1 MNDLQNL
8 KISITGK
15 LESMTRVQAKK
26 YLEKNGA
33 KYINEVN
40 KDTDILVIGA
50 LGWPLRINGKI
61 TKKLELADSLQKNG
75 EHVQIFPE
83 LQFLNRFSKEGPFQF
98 NQFYTTSQLT
108 KILKTPLIKIKDW
121 VLRGLIEPR
130 KSIHRMNWFS
140 YNDLLK
146 VKTIMRLSEN
156 GVSCHEIQ
164 QSIKRLSQWI
174 PNIDENI
181 KLLEAARGSLQLRT
195 KEGEIIS
202 SQGQMIFNF
211 DEVIPEIRSK
221 VDFSKE
227 LQKQNLESS
236 PKETMLKTD
245 KAPKNIT
252 EKVEYDRRPISIQVK
267 THLWFD
273 KALSAEE
280 EGDLATAQN
289 YYENATKGDDSN
301 PVAFF
306 NLGNIYY
313 NQGNIAN
320 AADQYLRAVQGD
332 PNYIEAWNNLGN
344 SLIDLE
350 LPKEARRAF
359 EKALSV
365 EPKYADA
372 HYNLANLLFDLGE
385 LQKSRHHYGVYLK
398 KDSISPLAQKVKKQL
413 KIIASR
419 LR

>member
-26 YLEKNGA
+26 YLAENGA
-33 KYINEVN
+33 EYINEVN
-40 KDTDILVIGA
+40 KDTDILVIGT
-50 LGWPLRINGKI
+50 LGWPLRLNGKI

-75 EHVQIFPE
+75 EHVQILPE
-83 LQFLNRFSKEGPFQF
+83 LQFLNRFSQEDTFQF

-108 KILKTPLIKIKDW
+108 KILRTPLTKIKDW

-156 GVSCHEIQ
+156 GVSCREIQ
-164 QSIKRLSQWI
+164 QSIERLSQWI

-181 KLLEAARGSLQLRT
+181 KLLEVARGSLQVRT

-221 VDFSKE
+221 IDFPKE
-227 LQKQNLESS
+227 LQKQNSKSS
-236 PKETMLKTD
+236 LKETMLKTD
-245 KAPKNIT
+245 KAPKNIA
-252 EKVEYDRRPISIQVK
+252 EKVEYDRRPVSIQAK
-267 THLWFD
+267 TYLWFD

-289 YYENATKGDDSN
+289 YYENATKCEESN

-332 PNYIEAWNNLGN
+332 PYYIEAWNNLGN

-398 KDSISPLAQKVKKQL
+398 KDSISPLARKVKKQL
-413 KIIASR
+413 EIIASR

>member
-1 MNDLQNL
+1 MSDLQSL

-26 YLEKNGA
+26 YLKENGA
-33 KYINEVN
+33 EYINEVN
-40 KDTDILVIGA
+40 KDTDILIIGA
-50 LGWPLRINGKI
+50 MGWPLRLNGKI

-75 EHVQIFPE
+75 EHVQILPE
-83 LQFLNRFSKEGPFQF
+83 LQFLNRFSKEGQFQF

-108 KILKTPLIKIKDW
+108 KILRTPLTKIKDW

-146 VKTIMRLSEN
+146 VKIMMRLSEH
-156 GVSCHEIQ
+156 GVSCREIQ
-164 QSIKRLSQWI
+164 QSIERLSQWI

-181 KLLEAARGSLQLRT
+181 KRLEAARGSLQVRT

-211 DEVIPEIRSK
+211 DEAISEIRSK
-221 VDFSKE
+221 VDFPKE
-227 LQKQNLESS
+227 LQKQNSKSS
-236 PKETMLKTD
+236 LKETMLKPD

-332 PNYIEAWNNLGN
+332 PYYIEAWNNLGN

-398 KDSISPLAQKVKKQL
+398 KTRLAPWPTK
-413 KIIASR
+413 
-419 LR
+419 